1 MMKDVQLL
9 LTIPAELASDAE
21 DVGLLEPEAIL
32 AALREVVDQRIMAMV
47 DAEVKAYRREK
58 QVRDENS

>member
-1 MMKDVQLL
+1 MKDVQLL